1 MRHLSG
7 ATILTI
13 ALATGAAP
21 AFATGATGPQFGV
34 YTANV
39 ALGGGGHLEASI
51 HVLDP
56 PSKVAVT
63 FSCGKPTGQDTV
75 TEVLNTPAIPLR
87 SGSFNFHAS
96 VSLSKFTTLTENN
109 ALLHQ
114 SSYKATVSV
123 NGAFTSRKQFA
134 GTVLLSGSPCN
145 RTSYTA
151 PRLAGPT
158 PG

>member
-1 MRHLSG
+1 MILS
-7 ATILTI
+7 L
-13 ALATGAAP
+13 ALATIASP
-21 AFATGATGPQFGV
+21 AFAKGAAGPQFGV

-39 ALGGGGHLEASI
+39 ALGDGGHLEASI

-63 FSCGKPTGQDTV
+63 FSCGKPTGPDTV

-87 SGSFNFHAS
+87 SDSFNFHATTT
-96 VSLSKFTTLTENN
+96 LEQFTTLTENN
-109 ALLHQ
+109 ALLKQ
-114 SSYKATVSV
+114 GSYKTTVSV
-123 NGAFTSRKQFA
+123 NGTFTSHSQFA
-134 GTVLLSGSPCN
+134 GTVQLGGSPCN

-151 PRLAGPT
+151 PRLAGPV